1 MAVFEHLSACYRL
14 GIYFF
19 GVSEFD
25 HAFTQPQQWIAPFEG
40 VKNSGCASY
49 LKKKS
54 VKIH

>member
-1 MAVFEHLSACYRL
+1 MAVFEHLSACYRM
-14 GIYFF
+14 GNYFF

-49 LKKKS
+49 F
-54 VKIH
+54 